1 MMDEQSKFKEALASV
16 TIRAEENGGKLSAEE
31 AKELLKDMEVNDEQM
46 SMIYAYLASKGYV
59 VEGAVLPEKEQE
71 PYTEEEEEFLEQYR
85 KDMKSMRR
93 QTEEVLQELFS
104 AALAGE
110 QEAIRLLTEHYMEK
124 VLAVAEE
131 YAHRG
136 MLIQDLIQEGNIGLL
151 MGLHGA
157 ADAEHGELTEDYLE
171 REIRKTIRAAMDEQS
186 GETRVGEEVTGKLNK
201 LADSITELTEDLGR
215 EVSPEELSVFLD
227 MPLDEIEDLLRIAG
241 DTIEVDRQEQK

>member
-1 MMDEQSKFKEALASV
+1 MDEQSKFKEVLASV

-31 AKELLKDMEVNDEQM
+31 AKELLKDMEFNDEQM

>member
-16 TIRAEENGGKLSAEE
+16 TIRAEKNGGKLSAEE
-31 AKELLKDMEVNDEQM
+31 AKELLKDMEFNDEQM

-59 VEGAVLPEKEQE
+59 VEGAVLPE
-71 PYTEEEEEFLEQYR
+71 EEEEFLEQYR

-93 QTEEVLQELFS
+93 QTEEALQELFS
-104 AALAGE
+104 AALTGE

>member
-31 AKELLKDMEVNDEQM
+31 AKELLKDMEFNDEQM

-110 QEAIRLLTEHYMEK
+110 QEAIRLLT
-124 VLAVAEE
+124 EE

>member
-1 MMDEQSKFKEALASV
+1 MDEQSKFKEVLASV

-31 AKELLKDMEVNDEQM
+31 AKELLKDMEFNDEQM

-93 QTEEVLQELFS
+93 QTEEALQELFS
-104 AALAGE
+104 AALTGE

-151 MGLHGA
+151 MGLHGT

>member
-1 MMDEQSKFKEALASV
+1 MDEQSKFKEALASV

-31 AKELLKDMEVNDEQM
+31 AKELLKDMEFNDEQM
-46 SMIYAYLASKGYV
+46 SMIYAYLASKG
-59 VEGAVLPEKEQE
+59 
-71 PYTEEEEEFLEQYR
+71 YR

>member
-1 MMDEQSKFKEALASV
+1 MDEQSKFKEALASV
-16 TIRAEENGGKLSAEE
+16 TTRAEENGGKLSAEE
-31 AKELLKDMEVNDEQM
+31 AKELLKDMEFNDEQM

-104 AALAGE
+104 AALTGE

>member
-16 TIRAEENGGKLSAEE
+16 TIRAEKNGGKLSAEE
-31 AKELLKDMEVNDEQM
+31 AKELLKDME
-46 SMIYAYLASKGYV
+46 
-59 VEGAVLPEKEQE
+59 
-71 PYTEEEEEFLEQYR
+71 QYR

-93 QTEEVLQELFS
+93 QTEEALQELFS
-104 AALAGE
+104 AALTGE

-151 MGLHGA
+151 MGLHG

>member
-16 TIRAEENGGKLSAEE
+16 TIRAEENEGKLSAEE
-31 AKELLKDMEVNDEQM
+31 AKELLKDMEFNDEQM

>member
-1 MMDEQSKFKEALASV
+1 MMDEQSKFKEVLASV

-31 AKELLKDMEVNDEQM
+31 AKELLKDMEFNDEQM

>member
-16 TIRAEENGGKLSAEE
+16 ENGGKLSAEE
-31 AKELLKDMEVNDEQM
+31 AKELLKDMEFNDEQM

-227 MPLDEIEDLLRIAG
+227 MPLDEIEDLRRIAG
-241 DTIEVDRQEQK
+241 ATSEVDRQEQK

>member
-1 MMDEQSKFKEALASV
+1 
-16 TIRAEENGGKLSAEE
+16 
-31 AKELLKDMEVNDEQM
+31 
-46 SMIYAYLASKGYV
+46 
-59 VEGAVLPEKEQE
+59 
-71 PYTEEEEEFLEQYR
+71 
-85 KDMKSMRR
+85 
-93 QTEEVLQELFS
+93 
-104 AALAGE
+104 
-110 QEAIRLLTEHYMEK
+110 
-124 VLAVAEE
+124 
-131 YAHRG
+131 
-136 MLIQDLIQEGNIGLL
+136 

>member
-16 TIRAEENGGKLSAEE
+16 TARAEENGGKLSAEE
-31 AKELLKDMEVNDEQM
+31 AKELLKDMEFNDEQM
-46 SMIYAYLASKGYV
+46 NMIYAYLASKGYV

-71 PYTEEEEEFLEQYR
+71 PYTAEEEEFLEQYR
-85 KDMKSMRR
+85 KDMKSVRR
-93 QTEEVLQELFS
+93 QTEEALQELFS
-104 AALAGE
+104 AALTGE

-157 ADAEHGELTEDYLE
+157 SDAEHGELTEDYLE

>member
-1 MMDEQSKFKEALASV
+1 
-16 TIRAEENGGKLSAEE
+16 
-31 AKELLKDMEVNDEQM
+31 
-46 SMIYAYLASKGYV
+46 MIYAYLASKGYV

-104 AALAGE
+104 AALTGE

>member
-1 MMDEQSKFKEALASV
+1 M

-31 AKELLKDMEVNDEQM
+31 AKELLKDMEFNDEQM
-46 SMIYAYLASKGYV
+46 SMIYVYLASKGYV

-93 QTEEVLQELFS
+93 QTEEALQELFS

-171 REIRKTIRAAMDEQS
+171 REIRKTIRAAMDEQG

-241 DTIEVDRQEQK
+241 DTIEVNRQEQK

>member
-1 MMDEQSKFKEALASV
+1 MDEQSKFKEALASV

-31 AKELLKDMEVNDEQM
+31 AKELLKDMEFNDEQM

-151 MGLHGA
+151 M
-157 ADAEHGELTEDYLE
+157 TEDYLE

>member
-1 MMDEQSKFKEALASV
+1 
-16 TIRAEENGGKLSAEE
+16 
-31 AKELLKDMEVNDEQM
+31 
-46 SMIYAYLASKGYV
+46 
-59 VEGAVLPEKEQE
+59 
-71 PYTEEEEEFLEQYR
+71 
-85 KDMKSMRR
+85 MRR

-157 ADAEHGELTEDYLE
+157 ADAERRTTEDYLE
-171 REIRKTIRAAMDEQS
+171 REIRKTIRAAVDEQS

>member
-1 MMDEQSKFKEALASV
+1 M
-16 TIRAEENGGKLSAEE
+16 
-31 AKELLKDMEVNDEQM
+31 
-46 SMIYAYLASKGYV
+46 
-59 VEGAVLPEKEQE
+59 KEQE

-151 MGLHGA
+151 HG
-157 ADAEHGELTEDYLE
+157 TS
-171 REIRKTIRAAMDEQS
+171 RCC
-186 GETRVGEEVTGKLNK
+186 
-201 LADSITELTEDLGR
+201 
-215 EVSPEELSVFLD
+215 
-227 MPLDEIEDLLRIAG
+227 
-241 DTIEVDRQEQK
+241 

>member
-16 TIRAEENGGKLSAEE
+16 TIRAEEHGGKLSAEE
-31 AKELLKDMEVNDEQM
+31 AKELLKDMEFNDEQM